1 MLMNYDEDMLKINWD
16 LREFWKRDG
25 AKPPKNWCFYC
36 VYTDNMTI
44 TKKTFRN
51 S

>member
-25 AKPPKNWCFYC
+25 AKPPKNWCFC